1 MLNVVF
7 ASDNNYVPFLGV
19 AITSLIKNN
28 QKDFDKINI
37 FILDDE
43 ITSKNKKRLENLLD
57 NPNHNLYFIKT
68 KNVNDLKIDLYSL
81 GENQNLTSYSRL
93 FVASLLPKDIDKII
107 YLDCDMLILDSFKEL
122 WMTNIEEYPC
132 GAVLDVT
139 DDFYKINLGF
149 KLEDEYINAGFL
161 LINLK
166 KWRQDNVEEK
176 FIQFMVEN
184 QNKFYQH
191 DQGVLNEVFKN
202 QFLILDPKYNF
213 LPRFKVL
220 SYDLARKYLG
230 IKGEYYS
237 KDIIDNAKQNPIVV
251 HFRGFYWSE
260 LWANENHPYRNLY
273 EKYSELAGFKEEVIE
288 EDAVSPLPT
297 KLIYGS
303 NDNPFFKFILKIIPT
318 SIIYKKIHRDTINRF
333 KIIEETHNKLSDM
346 KSSSKNED

>member
-1 MLNVVF
+1 MLNVLF
-7 ASDNNYVPFLGV
+7 ASDDNYVPLLGV
-19 AITSLIKNN
+19 AITSLIENN

-43 ITSKNKKRLENLLD
+43 ITSKNKKRLENLI
-57 NPNHNLYFIKT
+57 NNSNHNLYFIKN
-68 KNVNDLKIDLYSL
+68 KNVTDLKIDLYSL
-81 GENQNLTSYSRL
+81 GKNQNLTAYSRL
-93 FVASLLPKDIDKII
+93 FLASLLPKDIDKII
-107 YLDCDMLILDSFKEL
+107 YMDCDVLILGSFKEL
-122 WMTNIEEYPC
+122 WMTNIEEHPC

-139 DDFYKINLGF
+139 DDFYKTELGF
-149 KLEDEYINAGFL
+149 NLEEDYINSGFL

-213 LPRFKVL
+213 SSRFKVL
-220 SYDLARKYLG
+220 GYDLARKYG
-230 IKGEYYS
+230 GMKREYYS

-251 HFRGFYWSE
+251 HFIGTHWNE

-273 EKYSELAGFKEEVIE
+273 EKYSELAGFKKEVIE

-303 NDNPFFKFILKIIPT
+303 NDNPFFKFILKIIPAY
-318 SIIYKKIHRDTINRF
+318 IIYKKIRRDTIKRF
-333 KIIEETHNKLSDM
+333 KTIGDEHKKLSDLE
-346 KSSSKNED
+346 SSSK